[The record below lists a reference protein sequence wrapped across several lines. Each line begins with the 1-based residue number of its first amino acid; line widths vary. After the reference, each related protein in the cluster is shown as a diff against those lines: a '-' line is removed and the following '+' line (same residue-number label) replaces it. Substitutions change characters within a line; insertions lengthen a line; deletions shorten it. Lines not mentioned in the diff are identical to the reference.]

1 MERPED
7 PGDTPKTNAELREVA
22 ISRMIQTAIRLIAR
36 DGASKLSLVDVG
48 RESGYSHSLPNYYF
62 KTKEKLLLEV
72 YGFIVG
78 RFRMRATGWAREHI
92 SGRITPGLENLD
104 ATIRAY
110 LALVRVDPER
120 SRAMNVIWAE
130 SFSSMPALLKEVQPA
145 NARTLQYFEE
155 EIRTGVAK
163 GEIDASIDPKGL
175 AMVIVSTLRGA
186 VSQYLLDSDG
196 VNLDVVAD
204 TLVGLLRKGVK
215 PAAPG

>member
-22 ISRMIQTAIRLIAR
+22 ISRMVQTAIRLIAR
-36 DGASKLSLVDVG
+36 DGASRLSLVDVG

-78 RFRMRATGWAREHI
+78 RFRTRATAWAREHI
-92 SGRITPGLENLD
+92 PGRITPGLLNID
-104 ATIRAY
+104 ATIRSY

-130 SFSSMPALLKEVQPA
+130 SFSTMPGLLKEVRPA
-145 NARTLQYFEE
+145 NARTLLFFEE
-155 EIRTGVAK
+155 EIRTGMAK
-163 GEIDASIDPKGL
+163 GEIDQAIDPQGL

-186 VSQYLLDSDG
+186 VSQYLLDPDG
-196 VNLDVVAD
+196 VNLDIVAD
-204 TLVGLLRKGVK
+204 TLVALLRKGVK
-215 PAAPG
+215 PP

>member
-7 PGDTPKTNAELREVA
+7 PGDAPKTNAELREVA

-36 DGASKLSLVDVG
+36 NGASKLSLVDVG

-78 RFRMRATGWAREHI
+78 RFRMRATSWAREHI
-92 SGRITPGLENLD
+92 PGRITPGLENLD

-130 SFSSMPALLKEVQPA
+130 SFSSMPGLLKEVQPA
-145 NARTLQYFEE
+145 NARTLLFFEE
-155 EIRTGVAK
+155 EIRMGIAK
-163 GEIDASIDPKGL
+163 GEIDPAIDPKGL

-196 VNLDVVAD
+196 VNLDIVAD
-204 TLVGLLRKGVK
+204 TLVAMLRKGVK
-215 PAAPG
+215 PS